1 MCVGNLLEGPGE
13 EAPEL
18 KGVALIRCH
27 TKSLNIDER
36 AMSIRSLAHMAHM
49 AHMVFQWQLAAPWQ
63 FASKR
68 IYL

>member
-49 AHMVFQWQLAAPWQ
+49 AHMVFQ
-63 FASKR
+63 
-68 IYL
+68 